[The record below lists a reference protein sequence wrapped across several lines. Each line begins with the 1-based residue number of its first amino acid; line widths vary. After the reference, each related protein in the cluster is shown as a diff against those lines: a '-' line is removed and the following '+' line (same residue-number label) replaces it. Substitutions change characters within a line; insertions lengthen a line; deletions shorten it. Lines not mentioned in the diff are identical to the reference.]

1 MGEIFITLS
10 IFRVLVRLKL
20 GLIFKTVSSKIE
32 LNPTNHKF
40 FNLIS

>member
-32 LNPTNHKF
+32 LNPTNHK
-40 FNLIS
+40 